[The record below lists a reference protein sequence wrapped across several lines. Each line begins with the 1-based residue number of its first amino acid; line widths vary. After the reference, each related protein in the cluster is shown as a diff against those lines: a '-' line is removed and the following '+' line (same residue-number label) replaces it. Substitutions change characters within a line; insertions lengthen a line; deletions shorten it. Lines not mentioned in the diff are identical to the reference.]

1 MDMPPDDQ
9 ALPRVLI
16 VEDEAIVSKDIERSL
31 KRMRYAIAGKA
42 SSGEEAIE
50 FALEQRPDL
59 VLMDIML
66 KGQMS
71 GIAAADRI
79 RAATGA
85 PVVFLTAYADRST
98 LDQAKQTEPYGYVL
112 KPFTDAALHSALTM
126 ALHRHGR
133 NMEVKKERDQLY
145 RLVNGGDNG
154 SLFVKSK
161 GRLVRLRMKDIYYV
175 EALRD
180 YLGINLRDK
189 RYTVHG
195 TMKDIEARLPKAN
208 FVRVHRSFIANLDK
222 IHAIGSANVVLEDG
236 VRELPIGITYQREVH
251 DRVHSI

>member
-1 MDMPPDDQ
+1 MDNRANAPAQ
-9 ALPRVLI
+9 PRVLI

-31 KRMRYAIAGKA
+31 KRMRYEVMGKA
-42 SSGEEAIE
+42 AAGEEAIE
-50 FALEQRPDL
+50 LALEHRPDL

-66 KGQMS
+66 KGPMS
-71 GIAAADRI
+71 GIQAAERI
-79 RAATGA
+79 VAATGA
-85 PVVFLTAYADRST
+85 PVVFLTAYADRAT
-98 LDQAKQTEPYGYVL
+98 LEQAKQAEPYGYVL

-133 NMEVKKERDQLY
+133 NEELKKERDQLY
-145 RLVNGGDNG
+145 RLVSGGGNE

-161 GRLVRLRMKDIYYV
+161 GRLVRLRVSDIYYV

-195 TMKDIEARLPKAN
+195 TMKDIEARLSKTQ
-208 FVRVHRSFIANLDK
+208 FLRVHRSFIVNMDR
-222 IHAIGSANVVLEDG
+222 IHAIESTNVILENE
-236 VRELPIGITYQREVH
+236 VRAVPIGITYQREVY
-251 DRVHSI
+251 DRVRSI